1 MVVEGEKGDGMKHID
16 RRKEILNLILTQR
29 SVKVADLSE
38 RYSVGEATIRRDL
51 KYLSQEYGIT
61 LTYGGAYT
69 KEKITYYTT
78 PEMDIFKKRTQNI
91 AEKRMI
97 AEKAAKLI
105 NDGDTIALNAGS
117 TVELIL
123 DYLEDI
129 KEVSLITLSLN
140 TALRASSIQGIT
152 VYMPGGKLRSFSG
165 AFYGKEANEFLKSF
179 NIDKAFMGVMAVS
192 LSKGVTHGAFEE
204 IEINQTI
211 YEISQKNYLMA
222 DFSKFDKVSLAK
234 MVDLSVFT
242 GFILDDKT
250 PEIYHEYGKKNGIE
264 II

>member
-1 MVVEGEKGDGMKHID
+1 MLHVD
-16 RRKEILNLILTQR
+16 RKKEILNLIMSKG
-29 SVKVADLSE
+29 SVRVADLVIK
-38 RYSVGEATIRRDL
+38 YSVGEATIRRDL
-51 KYLSQEYGIT
+51 KYLAQEYGIE
-61 LTYGGAYT
+61 LTYGGAFI
-69 KEKITYYTT
+69 KEIIPYQTT
-78 PEMDIFKKRTQNI
+78 SEMDIFKKRTQNLN
-91 AEKRMI
+91 EKRMI

-105 NDGDTIALNAGS
+105 INGETIALNAGS

-129 KEVSLITLSLN
+129 KDLNLITLSLN
-140 TALRASSIQGIT
+140 TALRASSIPGIT

-192 LSKGVTHGAFEE
+192 ISKGITHGAFEE
-204 IEINQTI
+204 VEINQTI
-211 YEISQKNYLMA
+211 YENSRKCFLVA
-222 DFSKFDKVSLAK
+222 DYTKFDKVSLTK
-234 MVDLSVFT
+234 MTDLTVFD

-250 PEIYHEYGKKNGIE
+250 PEIYREYCKNNDIQ

>member
-1 MVVEGEKGDGMKHID
+1 MKHID

-38 RYSVGEATIRRDL
+38 SYNVGEATIRRDL

-69 KEKITYYTT
+69 KEKITYHTT
-78 PEMDIFKKRTQNI
+78 PEMDIYIKRAQNI
-91 AEKRMI
+91 EKKRMI
-97 AEKAAKLI
+97 AKKAANLI
-105 NDGDTIALNAGS
+105 HDGDTVALNSGS
-117 TVELIL
+117 TVELVL

-140 TALRASSIQGIT
+140 TALKASSIQGIT

-192 LSKGVTHGAFEE
+192 LSKGITHGAFEE
-204 IEINQTI
+204 VEINQTLYAI
-211 YEISQKNYLMA
+211 CKKCYLMA
-222 DFSKFDKVSLAK
+222 DYTKFDKVSLTN

-250 PEIYHEYGKKNGIE
+250 TEFYHEYGRKHGIE